1 MRRLW
6 AKLGLIKGLITVPG
20 AIALILW
27 LMAWPTLSADT
38 WYNVK
43 ARLPLNGLLEISL
56 QTALSVLG
64 TIATAS
70 ITTLSLVYSIVLV
83 VFTLAAG
90 NIAPRL
96 LQRFTKD
103 RVNQITAGLLGGTFL
118 YALTVLHQTDAGFVP
133 SISIAFAMLLSVLTV
148 LQLIFFVHTVSRS
161 VTIDEE
167 VAAIS
172 EQLEDRLARIIQDN
186 QKTDDNERRFD
197 DERLKGDS
205 VQQVYAP
212 EPGYL
217 TTIDT
222 ANICKAARVADTIVK
237 ITVKPGTFLLDG
249 QPFASFQAQGLND
262 ETVEQLTAAITESVL
277 FSPSRGSENDIEY
290 TVDLLIEIA
299 LRALSPGVNDTYTA
313 IACADRLSAAFR
325 NAVRFDLERRIV
337 SDDDG
342 VVRMVITGVNIS
354 DLLNTAFNPLRRAAS
369 SNALMLQNLGDALTR
384 LHAVA
389 NDDIKPMLKEQVE
402 LLIAGYRQSNPLPGD
417 LEFLEHRF
425 ADIIHAKG

>member
-1 MRRLW
+1 MKRLW
-6 AKLGLIKGLITVPG
+6 AQFGLIKGLITVPG
-20 AIALILW
+20 AIALVLW
-27 LMAWPTLSADT
+27 LMAWPTLSADI
-38 WYNVK
+38 WYDANAK
-43 ARLPLNGLLEISL
+43 PPLNGSLDISL
-56 QTALSVLG
+56 GTGLNVLT

-103 RVNQITAGLLGGTFL
+103 RVNQVTAGLLGGTFL

-172 EQLEDRLARIIQDN
+172 EQLEHRLERIIKDN
-186 QKTDDNERRFD
+186 QESEGDERRFD
-197 DERLKGDS
+197 EQRLKGDS
-205 VQQVYAP
+205 VHHVYAP
-212 EPGYL
+212 VPGYL
-217 TTIDT
+217 TTID
-222 ANICKAARVADTIVK
+222 AASICQAASVADTIVK

-249 QPFASFQAQGLND
+249 QPFASFQAQDLDD
-262 ETVEQLTAAITESVL
+262 ETIEQVDAAITENVL
-277 FSPSRGSENDIEY
+277 FSSSRGSENDIEY

-325 NAVRFDLERRIV
+325 NAVRYDLESQIV

-342 VVRMVITGVNIS
+342 VVRMVIAGVNIS

-369 SNALMLQNLGDALTR
+369 SNALMLQNLGDALVR

-389 NDDIKPMLKEQVE
+389 NDDIKPMLQEQVE
-402 LLIAGYRQSNPLPGD
+402 LLIAGYRQSDPLPGD
-417 LEFLEHRF
+417 LEFLQHRF
-425 ADIIHAKG
+425 ADIIQAKG